1 MSHTLT
7 GLFKI
12 LQIEINIIIILINEV
27 KLSIL

>member
-12 LQIEINIIIILINEV
+12 LQIEITLIIILINEV